1 MATVQLSQP
10 VIGAVGYGSVAGS
23 VSVTGGSSGAPS
35 GTTYTAKV
43 CTNAAMTTGC
53 INPVD
58 TTYVPGTDLT
68 GIPYGRRRRR
78 DLLRHAHRE
87 QFNGLPRLLN
97 AFTSM
102 SHADTSKVGV
112 PGTPTGANG
121 LTTGSLTVTFGAPTG
136 VAPASYS
143 VEACTG
149 PQWLGHL
156 HHPKRNRLGRS
167 SSRVSS
173 RARGTTCR

>member
-35 GTTYTAKV
+35 GTTYTAKA

-53 INPVD
+53 VNPVD

-68 GIPYGRRRRR
+68 GIPYTVGVAGGTYFVT
-78 DLLRHAHRE
+78 LTVNSSTGYLGSSTPSA
-87 QFNGLPRLLN
+87 
-97 AFTSM
+97 SM

-112 PGTPTGANG
+112 PIRRVPTG
-121 LTTGSLTVTFGAPTG
+121 
-136 VAPASYS
+136 
-143 VEACTG
+143 
-149 PQWLGHL
+149 
-156 HHPKRNRLGRS
+156 
-167 SSRVSS
+167 
-173 RARGTTCR
+173 